1 MQRRDLLDRILLSR
15 CRVVGKLA
23 FPGIDGRAHHEPSP
37 SQRPETLVSV
47 VLIAPTFLLTGF
59 DLCKPISKSEVKMI
73 RDLKGLH
80 N

>member
-37 SQRPETLVSV
+37 SQPETLVSI
-47 VLIAPTFLLTGF
+47 VLIALTLLLTGF